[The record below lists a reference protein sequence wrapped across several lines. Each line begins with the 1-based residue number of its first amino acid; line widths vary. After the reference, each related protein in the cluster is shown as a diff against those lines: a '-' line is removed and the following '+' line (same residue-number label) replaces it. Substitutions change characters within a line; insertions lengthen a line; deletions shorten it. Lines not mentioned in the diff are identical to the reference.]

1 MITAPLSY
9 PKRFFIY
16 QKERFPF
23 LVHGLLIAAFSFS
36 AIAFS
41 RLCRGAS
48 GFIPWPDY
56 VACALTNIVLF
67 FLLRVS
73 DEHKD
78 KALDAAYR
86 PYLPV
91 PRGLVTLKELRITGF
106 ALLLPVTLLNVV
118 RYPALLP
125 FYGITL
131 VYLLLMR
138 YEFFAGAWLNRHQVA
153 YIASHMVIIPLTDIY
168 ASSYDWKLHQAAPPV
183 GLGFFFLVSYLNGI
197 VLEIGR
203 KLKPVEKE
211 EPGVVSYTKLWGLQ
225 NAPWIWVILLA
236 LNFSAAL
243 AAAFY
248 AGHTQTTYFVLSVLF
263 LLALVPALLFLK
275 TPAPR
280 WGRLIEGASVL
291 WAFGMYLTLG
301 GIPILIQ
308 LATGR

>member
-1 MITAPLSY
+1 
-9 PKRFFIY
+9 
-16 QKERFPF
+16 
-23 LVHGLLIAAFSFS
+23 
-36 AIAFS
+36 
-41 RLCRGAS
+41 
-48 GFIPWPDY
+48 
-56 VACALTNIVLF
+56 
-67 FLLRVS
+67 
-73 DEHKD
+73 
-78 KALDAAYR
+78 
-86 PYLPV
+86 
-91 PRGLVTLKELRITGF
+91 
-106 ALLLPVTLLNVV
+106 
-118 RYPALLP
+118 
-125 FYGITL
+125 
-131 VYLLLMR
+131 
-138 YEFFAGAWLNRHQVA
+138 
-153 YIASHMVIIPLTDIY
+153 MVIIPLTDIY

-225 NAPWIWVILLA
+225 KAPWIWIILLA

-248 AGHTQTTYFVLSVLF
+248 AGHTQTTFSVLSVLF

-301 GIPILIQ
+301 GIPLLIQ